1 MTWQLLSSADT
12 NDGRIRWFEARLFR
26 RVRDDDRFE
35 YKVEMVGRSSARGE
49 TDRYR
54 TETTTSPHA
63 VVDFLAMGDPGNR
76 YIPKISRKVLH
87 EAADLDSRLG
97 SALDDFDTV
106 VTR

>member
-12 NDGRIRWFEARLFR
+12 NDGRLRWFEARLFR
-26 RVRDDDRFE
+26 RTRDDSRLE
-35 YKVEMVGRSSARGE
+35 YKVELIGRSVAPGE
-49 TDRYR
+49 TDRVR
-54 TETTTSPHA
+54 VETTTSPHA
-63 VVDFLAMGDPGNR
+63 VVDFLAMGQPHNR
-76 YIPKISRKVLH
+76 YIPKVSRKALH